1 MIVFPDKPAPVI
13 KHFLDQNKPLVY
25 KYIVKKIKH
34 AINSNLESVDVFR
47 HHNKVETIKQQ
58 DFEKMLDHAIVEFCK
73 IEDYETAAIT
83 KKLMDKLKINK
94 LIDDSKSN

>member
-1 MIVFPDKPAPVI
+1 MIVFPNKPAPVI

-34 AINSNLESVDVFR
+34 AISCDLESVDVFK
-47 HHNKVETIKQQ
+47 HGSKIESVKAAE
-58 DFEKMLDHAIVEFCK
+58 FEKMLGHAIVEFCK
-73 IEDYETAAIT
+73 VEDYETAAT
-83 KKLMDKLKINK
+83 SQKLIDKLKIKK